1 MACVFVL
8 NTDTS
13 NRTQLS
19 PKPKVTLTENWLLL
33 KSETM
38 LGEFERAIAKKLL
51 SRFQPIKNSV

>member
-8 NTDTS
+8 NAGTS

-19 PKPKVTLTENWLLL
+19 PKPKVTLTENWLLH

-38 LGEFERAIAKKLL
+38 LAEFERAMPK
-51 SRFQPIKNSV
+51 SF